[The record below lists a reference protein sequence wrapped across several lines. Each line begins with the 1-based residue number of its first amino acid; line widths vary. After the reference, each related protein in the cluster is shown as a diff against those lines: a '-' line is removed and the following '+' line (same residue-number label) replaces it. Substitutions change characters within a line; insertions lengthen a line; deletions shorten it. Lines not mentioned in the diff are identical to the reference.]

1 MFAHINFQ
9 IETVFILAAAA
20 LLLLLFQRQNRQ
32 MTGETREH
40 LTEDDLY
47 KMARITG
54 ASGYEIF
61 QKSAA
66 EWPVSDSMMEKHFKE
81 YLRHQATPYYV
92 NDFIKKHKQ
101 QVDNLKLPPF

>member
-9 IETVFILAAAA
+9 IETVLILAAAA
-20 LLLLLFQRQNRQ
+20 LLLLLFQLLNRQ

-40 LTEDDLY
+40 LPEDDLY

-54 ASGYEIF
+54 ASEYEIF

-66 EWPVSDSMMEKHFKE
+66 EWPVSDTLVEKTRQGIFTAPGDT
-81 YLRHQATPYYV
+81 L
-92 NDFIKKHKQ
+92 
-101 QVDNLKLPPF
+101 

>member
-9 IETVFILAAAA
+9 IETVLILAAAA
-20 LLLLLFQRQNRQ
+20 LLLLLFQLLNRQ

-40 LTEDDLY
+40 LAEDDLY

-54 ASGYEIF
+54 ASEYEIF

-66 EWPVSDSMMEKHFKE
+66 EWPVSDTLVEKTRQGIFTAPGDT
-81 YLRHQATPYYV
+81 L
-92 NDFIKKHKQ
+92 
-101 QVDNLKLPPF
+101 